1 MQAEGGVWHSANGL
15 VMVPLALLL
24 LRGLVEAVRVLT
36 FAVLQVLSEEV
47 NALALL
53 VLVLALALLVKRQ
66 RRVRVLVEVAVQALV
81 LHSVVFVYFQQVRVH
96 LH

>member
-15 VMVPLALLL
+15 IMVPLALLL
-24 LRGLVEAVRVLT
+24 LRGLVEAVRVLA
-36 FAVLQVLSEEV
+36 FAVLQVLSQEV

-53 VLVLALALLVKRQ
+53 VLVLALLLKRQ
-66 RRVRVLVEVAVQALV
+66 RRVRVLVEVPVQALV
-81 LHSVVFVYFQQVRVH
+81 LHVVFVYFQQVRVH

>member
-1 MQAEGGVWHSANGL
+1 MQAEGRVWHSANGL
-15 VMVPLALLL
+15 VVVPLALLL
-24 LRGLVEAVRVLT
+24 LRGLVEAVRILA

-53 VLVLALALLVKRQ
+53 VVLALALLVKRQ

-81 LHSVVFVYFQQVRVH
+81 WHPVVFVYFQQVRVH